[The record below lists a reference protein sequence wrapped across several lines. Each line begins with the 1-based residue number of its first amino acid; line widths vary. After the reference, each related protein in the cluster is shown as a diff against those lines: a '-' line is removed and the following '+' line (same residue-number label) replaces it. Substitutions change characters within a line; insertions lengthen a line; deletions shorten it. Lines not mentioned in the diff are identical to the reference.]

1 MPKFADRTEI
11 DEDKIVKLIEL
22 YKGYKAQRKYKGIE
36 ALVDNE
42 GIQDDDMNEIL
53 RGVLYA
59 NRDEY
64 KNNMLDLFTSSKELF
79 NHLVVMCERNNWSC
93 DCIWD
98 IVGDDIVDIIP
109 YGNTQVVVE
118 DADGFEYLGRNY
130 KLEEVKRC

>member
-1 MPKFADRTEI
+1 M
-11 DEDKIVKLIEL
+11 
-22 YKGYKAQRKYKGIE
+22 
-36 ALVDNE
+36 VDNE

-64 KNNMLDLFTSSKELF
+64 KNDMLDLFTSSKELF

-98 IVGDDIVDIIP
+98 IVGDDIVDVIP

-118 DADGFEYLGRNY
+118 DANGFEYLGRNY

>member
-1 MPKFADRTEI
+1 
-11 DEDKIVKLIEL
+11 
-22 YKGYKAQRKYKGIE
+22 
-36 ALVDNE
+36 
-42 GIQDDDMNEIL
+42 
-53 RGVLYA
+53 
-59 NRDEY
+59 
-64 KNNMLDLFTSSKELF
+64 
-79 NHLVVMCERNNWSC
+79 MCERNNWSC